1 MALIQNSKGLSRT
14 PQREVALKLIEA
26 GLLSIQPGKVFK
38 DSFKVT
44 GSLLRVKDR
53 EFNLKEFER
62 VYLVGFG
69 KGSAGISKLIEKELG
84 DFLTEGYVID
94 NVEQKFKKINFT
106 KGTHPLPSQINMDF
120 TSNVLSKIKDL
131 TEKDLVLIVICGGGS
146 AMFELPYAVNLET
159 LVNIFKLL
167 LKSGATISDMNV
179 IRKHLSRVKGGSLA
193 KSLYPATVLSLV
205 FSDVPGSDLSTIAS
219 GPTVFD
225 SSTLDDVFEIINK
238 YGLSEKFKKEWFT
251 KLPGDERFFNKV
263 SNLIIVDNK
272 TALLEMKKTAEK
284 LGYGVDVYSDRFQ
297 GDAKE
302 AGKILI
308 EHAKK
313 GRVLLAGGETTVK
326 VKGNGKGG
334 RNQTLVLASLP
345 YLEEGTLIASF
356 DSDGIDFYTFAGA
369 IGDSTTIKKAKK
381 LNLDLDE
388 YLRNDNSYGFFEK
401 TGDGILTGK
410 LESNVSDLMLVLKS

>member
-167 LKSGATISDMNV
+167 LKSGATISEMNV

-313 GRVLLAGGETTVK
+313 GRVFLAGGETTVK

-369 IGDSTTIKKAKK
+369 IGDSTTIRKAKK